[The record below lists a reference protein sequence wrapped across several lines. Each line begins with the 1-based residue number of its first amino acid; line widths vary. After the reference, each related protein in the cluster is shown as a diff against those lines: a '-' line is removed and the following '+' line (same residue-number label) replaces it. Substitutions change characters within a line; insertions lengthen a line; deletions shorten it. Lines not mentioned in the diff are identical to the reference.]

1 MSEEI
6 DIAEMELL
14 LLRIEERL
22 NELENPQDRNNFHH
36 YVRPLADRL
45 GELEKVVEE
54 IYQKTEMNF
63 LIDEY
68 GEVLEVEE

>member
-1 MSEEI
+1 MVKKNRERI
-6 DIAEMELL
+6 DALEL
-14 LLRIEERL
+14 RL

-54 IYQKTEMNF
+54 IHQRTGMNF
-63 LIDEY
+63 LINEK
-68 GEVLEVEE
+68 GEVVEVEE